1 MTVVDL
7 PDVVFP
13 ELTASQSILKHDNA
27 GYLILVRHD
36 DGDVMILGSAHES
49 EPDRLL
55 ELGIDRAELEWQ
67 PNEANI
73 DRKALA
79 FFDERQGKLTLH
91 RGSAGHLTC
100 CGYVQL
106 TSEEQDSA
114 QAELDRLTALH
125 MTSPISAPVEV

>member
-13 ELTASQSILKHDNA
+13 KMTASESILRHAEA
-27 GYLILVRHD
+27 GYLLLVQHV
-36 DGDVMILGSAHES
+36 DGEVMILGSAHES

-55 ELGIDRAELEWQ
+55 ELGVDRAGLEWL

-79 FFDERQGKLTLH
+79 FFDERQGKLTLQH
-91 RGSAGHLTC
+91 GSAGHLTC
-100 CGYVQL
+100 CGYNRL
-106 TSEEQDSA
+106 TPEEQEKA
-114 QAELDRLTALH
+114 QQELDRLTAHYL
-125 MTSPISAPVEV
+125 SSR